1 MLGYSN
7 VSILEGGVEGWKS
20 AGYEVVEQSQSQ
32 S

>member
-1 MLGYSN
+1 MLGYTG
-7 VSILEGGVEGWKS
+7 VSILDGGVEGWKN